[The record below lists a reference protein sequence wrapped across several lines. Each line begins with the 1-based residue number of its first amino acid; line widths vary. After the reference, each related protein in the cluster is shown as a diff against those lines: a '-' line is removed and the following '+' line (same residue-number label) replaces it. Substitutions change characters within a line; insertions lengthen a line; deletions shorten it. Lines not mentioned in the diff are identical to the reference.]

1 MSQHIVVGL
10 DEAGVGP
17 AWGSLWAAA
26 VYLPTT
32 IPGLADSKRLSARR
46 RDELRAQILEV
57 AHHGMGEVSAEEVDT
72 FGLGEARRLVFERAL
87 DNFVANGGPFPSEL
101 VVDGT
106 LFRPWRGV
114 CHVCIP
120 RADATVPCVSAAS
133 IMAKTT
139 RDRQVVAM
147 CESIPELDQQ
157 YALRSNKGY
166 LSPAHIAGLRKHGY
180 HTLHRTSY
188 RIRGHSD
195 AIAEATK
202 RRLQEEAEQ

>member
-26 VYLPTT
+26 VYLPAA

-46 RDELRAQILEV
+46 REELRVQIVEA
-57 AHHGMGEVSAEEVDT
+57 AHHGMGEVSAKEVDT

-87 DNFVANGGPFPSEL
+87 DDFVANGGPFPSEL
-101 VVDGT
+101 IVDGT

-114 CHVCIP
+114 RHVCIP

-147 CESIPELDQQ
+147 CERIPHLDRQ

-166 LSPAHIAGLRKHGY
+166 LSPAHIAGLREHGY
-180 HTLHRTSY
+180 HALHRTSY
-188 RIRGHSD
+188 RIRGHSE

-202 RRLQEEAEQ
+202 RRLQEETEH